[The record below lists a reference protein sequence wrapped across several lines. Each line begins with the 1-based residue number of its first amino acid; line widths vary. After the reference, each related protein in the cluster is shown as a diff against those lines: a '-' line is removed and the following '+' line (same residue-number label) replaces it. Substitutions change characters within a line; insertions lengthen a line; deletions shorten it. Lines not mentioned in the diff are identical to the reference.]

1 MNTSSENTPSAGAP
15 PEVQSTRAPAT
26 ASAPAKAKRG
36 PEIVIKRAI
45 KYESDRAPGFGREV
59 MRVPGCEEL
68 EWCIQCGTC
77 SGVCPLSIYMD
88 HTPRQVMALTRGD
101 FKHDVL
107 HSHTIWLCASCY
119 ACTVEC
125 PQQIRITD
133 IMYELKQRAIKEG
146 VYPRKFPIPVLAHEF
161 NQMVRKNGRITEMVL
176 VIRLFLKTSWIA
188 ALGNW
193 RLGLDLMR
201 TGRFSLATERIRN
214 RGDIAKM
221 LDAVD
226 HAKGTTP

>member
-1 MNTSSENTPSAGAP
+1 MPSAIAQP
-15 PEVQSTRAPAT
+15 PANSRRV
-26 ASAPAKAKRG
+26 
-36 PEIVIKRAI
+36 PEREITVHRTI
-45 KYESDRAPGFGREV
+45 KYESDRTPGFGRDV
-59 MRVPGCEEL
+59 MRVPGCEQL

-101 FKHDVL
+101 FKRDVL

-125 PQQIRITD
+125 PQQIRVTD
-133 IMYELKQRAIKEG
+133 IMYELKQRAINEG

-161 NQMVRKNGRITEMVL
+161 NTMVRNNGRITELVL
-176 VIRLFLKTSWIA
+176 VIRLFLKTSWLA

-201 TGRFSLATERIRN
+201 TGRFSLLPERIKH

-226 HAKGTTP
+226 AAKGGQP

>member
-1 MNTSSENTPSAGAP
+1 MNTSTVPSP
-15 PEVQSTRAPAT
+15 PTVGPGVRAAAQT
-26 ASAPAKAKRG
+26 SAVPGQAQEPKIR
-36 PEIVIKRAI
+36 IKRTI
-45 KYESDRAPGFGREV
+45 KYESDRTPGFGRDV

-68 EWCIQCGTC
+68 ERCIQCGTC

-101 FKHDVL
+101 FKRDVL
-107 HSHTIWLCASCY
+107 HSQTIWLCASCY

-125 PQQIRITD
+125 PQEIRITD
-133 IMYELKQRAIKEG
+133 IMYELKQRAINEG
-146 VYPRKFPIPVLAHEF
+146 VYPKKFPIPVLAHEF
-161 NQMVRKNGRITEMVL
+161 NAMVRKNGRITEMQL
-176 VIRLFLKTSWIA
+176 VIRLFLKTSWLA

-201 TGRFSLATERIRN
+201 TGRFSLATEHIRN
-214 RGDIAKM
+214 RGDIARM

-226 HAKGTTP
+226 DPKGATP

>member
-1 MNTSSENTPSAGAP
+1 MSTSSTVTPP
-15 PEVQSTRAPAT
+15 PGPPAAERRRRESGPT
-26 ASAPAKAKRG
+26 AATPPVASEPKIR
-36 PEIVIKRAI
+36 IHRTI
-45 KYESDRAPGFGREV
+45 KYETDRTPGFGREL
-59 MRVPGCEEL
+59 MQVPGCEQL

-88 HTPRQVMALTRGD
+88 HTPRQVMALTRAD
-101 FKHDVL
+101 FKRDVL

-133 IMYELKQRAIKEG
+133 IMYELKQRAIHEG

-161 NQMVRKNGRITEMVL
+161 NAMVRANGRITELVL
-176 VIRLFLKTSWIA
+176 VIRLFLKTSWRA

-193 RLGLDLMR
+193 RLGLDLIR
-201 TGRFSLATERIRN
+201 TGRFSLWPERIRN
-214 RGDIAKM
+214 RGDIARM

-226 HAKGTTP
+226 GPKGGTA